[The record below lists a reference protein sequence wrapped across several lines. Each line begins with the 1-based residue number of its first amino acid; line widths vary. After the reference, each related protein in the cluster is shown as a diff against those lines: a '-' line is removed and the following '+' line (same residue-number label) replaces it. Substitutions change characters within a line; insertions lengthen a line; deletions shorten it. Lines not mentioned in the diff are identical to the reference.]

1 MAEQE
6 QNRNESATPFKLQ
19 QARKRGMV
27 SKSPDMVSAAIL
39 LAMVAYLYGMG
50 WSGARDQLKL
60 AQAALNHAGRLDF
73 SFPAVLGFVNRLL
86 TESLYA
92 LAPFLLMLV
101 VVAVVANVAQTGPVF
116 SFKPISPDFDRI
128 NPAKGFERLFSMRVV
143 YTAIKSLIK
152 LLLLACVFVVTVHAL
167 FGPLLGLLNVDPRS
181 YATRLLDLTASLAF
195 KLALVIFVM
204 SLLDVAYVRWEFAK
218 RMRMSRRELRE
229 ELKHREGDP
238 RIRARLRE
246 LRNALLKRSRALKKL
261 PSADVLVT
269 NPTHVAVAISY
280 KHGEMHAPRLV
291 AKGAGGLAEK
301 MKKLA
306 YRHRIPV
313 VQQESLARA
322 LFHRVDHD
330 GYVPEEFYPQVLK
343 ILVWVYA
350 MREAR
355 AGAGSPA

>member
-6 QNRNESATPFKLQ
+6 QNRNENATPFKLQ

-39 LAMVAYLYGMG
+39 LAMVAYLYAMG
-50 WSGARDQLKL
+50 WSSAREQLNL
-60 AQAALNHAGRLDF
+60 ARAALTQAGRLDF
-73 SFPAVLGFVNRLL
+73 SFAATLGLVSRLL
-86 TESLYA
+86 TESVYA

-101 VVAVVANVAQTGPVF
+101 LTAIVANLGQTGPVF
-116 SFKPISPDFDRI
+116 SFKPLGPDFDRV
-128 NPAKGFERLFSMRVV
+128 NPAKGFERLFSMQIV
-143 YTAIKSLIK
+143 YTAVKSLIK
-152 LLLLACVFVVTVHAL
+152 LALLVCVFVVAVRHL
-167 FGPLLGLLNVDPRS
+167 IGPLVGLLNVDPRN
-181 YATRLLDLTASLAF
+181 YVPRLLDLSAALAF

-204 SLLDVAYVRWEFAK
+204 ALIDVAWVRWEFAK

-238 RIRARLRE
+238 RVRARLRE
-246 LRNALLKRSRALKKL
+246 LRNELLKRSRALKKV

-306 YRHRIPV
+306 YRHRVPV
-313 VQQESLARA
+313 VEQPTLARA
-322 LFHRVDHD
+322 LFHQVERDAF
-330 GYVPEEFYPQVLK
+330 VPEEFYPQVLK

-350 MREAR
+350 MRDAR
-355 AGAGSPA
+355 LEGSAA

>member
-6 QNRNESATPFKLQ
+6 QNRNENATPFKLQ

-60 AQAALNHAGRLDF
+60 PQAALNHAGRLDF
-73 SFPAVLGFVNRLL
+73 SFAAVLGFVNRLL

-116 SFKPISPDFDRI
+116 SFKPVSPDFDRI

-152 LLLLACVFVVTVHAL
+152 LLLLACVFVVTLHAL
-167 FGPLLGLLNVDPRS
+167 FGPLLGLLNVDPRN

-229 ELKHREGDP
+229 EVKHREGDP

-246 LRNALLKRSRALKKL
+246 LRNELLKRSRALKKL

-322 LFHRVDHD
+322 LFHQVDHD
-330 GYVPEEFYPQVLK
+330 GFVPEEFYPQVLK

-355 AGAGSPA
+355 ARAGSPA

>member
-6 QNRNESATPFKLQ
+6 QNRIENATPFKLQ
-19 QARKRGMV
+19 QWRRRCLV
-27 SKSPDMVSAAIL
+27 SKGPDIGSAAIL
-39 LAMVAYLYGMG
+39 RAMFACLYGMG
-50 WSGARDQLKL
+50 WPGARDQLKL
-60 AQAALNHAGRLDF
+60 ARAALNRAGRLDF
-73 SFPAVLGFVNRLL
+73 SFAGVLGFVNRLL

-152 LLLLACVFVVTVHAL
+152 LLLLACVFVVTLHAL
-167 FGPLLGLLNVDPRS
+167 FGPLLGLLNVDPRN

-229 ELKHREGDP
+229 EDKHREGDP

-246 LRNALLKRSRALKKL
+246 LRNELLKRSRALKNL

-269 NPTHVAVAISY
+269 NPTHVA
-280 KHGEMHAPRLV
+280 
-291 AKGAGGLAEK
+291 
-301 MKKLA
+301 
-306 YRHRIPV
+306 
-313 VQQESLARA
+313 
-322 LFHRVDHD
+322 
-330 GYVPEEFYPQVLK
+330 
-343 ILVWVYA
+343 
-350 MREAR
+350 
-355 AGAGSPA
+355 AGSCVLPQRTARPHPAVARRRRGASAARYRRRPA